1 MLVDGIKIFIN
12 HPLIATFAGPLP
24 SSRTMFWNSPKDA
37 APPLTPDSAKA
48 ETRRAVLL
56 EIKRLAEQAAG
67 GAALGASEEAAAL
80 APLIEAAARQRQA
93 TLRLAAKVAADM
105 STTLAATARTR
116 LTFALTLDRTAES
129 HNEAEM
135 LSKGI
140 EGLKRVGETVSEES
154 MHISEMASK
163 CSFDCGNARNVAG
176 DIREGVDALGARIG
190 ELARAQSEI
199 GKMAENAKAIASRTA
214 LLALNA
220 SIEAARSG
228 EAGRG
233 FAVVANETK
242 ALASRAAEAADLMT
256 VRSDHIAAEMR
267 ATKALVEKFMQSFA
281 DLAESLDSAA
291 GTIVEMDAAC
301 MQSTASMAQSVELL
315 NSQSEAT
322 RHVMD
327 RISTAAALVDS
338 ALEGADTVHRA
349 FVNAGS
355 AMATIVEDVGKN
367 PDEAMM
373 LEIARSDHAAFKR
386 RVISAVTGEKADPA
400 SIPDHHQCR
409 FGKWRDARSLEG
421 LTIIDQPHEAV
432 HRHGRRA
439 VELAA
444 AGDRQGA
451 VEEVEKMELASRD
464 IFAALD
470 RASTLIRG

>member
-1 MLVDGIKIFIN
+1 
-12 HPLIATFAGPLP
+12 
-24 SSRTMFWNSPKDA
+24 MFWNSPKSARNALADNDA
-37 APPLTPDSAKA
+37 KTDA
-48 ETRRAVLL
+48 RRVVLS
-56 EIKRLAEQAAG
+56 EIRRLAELAAD
-67 GAALGASEEAAAL
+67 GAGLPDSEEAAAL
-80 APLIEAAARQRQA
+80 APLIQAASRQKQA
-93 TLRLAAKVAADM
+93 TLRLAAKAAADM
-105 STTLAATARTR
+105 SSTLAATARTR

-135 LSKGI
+135 LSRGI
-140 EGLKRVGETVSEES
+140 EGLKRVGETVSDES

-163 CSFDCGNARNVAG
+163 CSFDCGNARSIASE
-176 DIREGVDALGARIG
+176 IREGVDALGVRIG
-190 ELARAQSEI
+190 ELARAQNEI

-281 DLAESLDSAA
+281 DLAQSLDSAA

-327 RISTAAALVDS
+327 RISKATDLVDS

-349 FVNAGS
+349 FVDAGS
-355 AMATIVEDVGKN
+355 AMSAIVDDVGKN
-367 PDEAMM
+367 PDETMM

-386 RVISAVTGEKADPA
+386 RIISAVTGE
-400 SIPDHHQCR
+400 
-409 FGKWRDARSLEG
+409 
-421 LTIIDQPHEAV
+421 
-432 HRHGRRA
+432 
-439 VELAA
+439 
-444 AGDRQGA
+444 
-451 VEEVEKMELASRD
+451 
-464 IFAALD
+464 
-470 RASTLIRG
+470 